1 MKRMFTI
8 FVLAAAMAS
17 FAGIAMAGTATPRI
31 DRREARQQHRI
42 HQGVKS
48 GALTPRETAH
58 LEAGQAHVRH
68 MEARAKADGRVTAG
82 ERARIARAQNH
93 QSRAIW
99 RKKHNL
105 RTRKSA

>member
-1 MKRMFTI
+1 MKRTFMI
-8 FVLAAAMAS
+8 VVLAAVMAS

-58 LEAGQAHVRH
+58 LQAGQAHVQR
-68 MEARAKADGRVTAG
+68 METRAKADGHVTMG
-82 ERARIARAQNH
+82 ERARITRAQNR
-93 QSRAIW
+93 QSRAIY

-105 RTRKSA
+105 RTT